1 MSRSGEVY
9 GRFAV
14 LMLVVAVGCS
24 KRGSRADTPVAAAVV
39 IPDPNAPAAV
49 AVAAPAD
56 APVALQVAAPPG
68 VPVILTDEQG
78 RSVYILDAACTGDCL
93 KQFTPVPGHSTAKSG
108 DTAVKS
114 TLTGSTTGAGG
125 AKQATY
131 NGQPLYY
138 YTGDTAPG
146 DTKGAG
152 QKAGGATASLV
163 GPSGNKVSTKK

>member
-1 MSRSGEVY
+1 MSRSFEVY
-9 GRFAV
+9 GRLAV
-14 LMLVVAVGCS
+14 LTLAVAVACS
-24 KRGSRADTPVAAAVV
+24 KGASKADTPVAAAVV

-68 VPVILTDEQG
+68 VPVVLTDDQG
-78 RSVYILDAACTGDCL
+78 RAVYILDAACTGDCL
-93 KQFTPVPGHSTAKSG
+93 TQFTPVPGHSTVKAG

-114 TLTGSTTGAGG
+114 TLTGSTTDAGG

-131 NGQPLYY
+131 NGKPLYY

-146 DTKGAG
+146 QTNGAG
-152 QKAGGATASLV
+152 KKAGGATASLV
-163 GPSGNKVSTKK
+163 SPSGNKVSGKK